1 MSERG
6 ALAFESNPL
15 PEALHAA
22 NVKRPHVAK
31 RPESVS
37 AVDTPTGGFGRLA
50 WIGSPLML
58 ALGPV
63 MLDLESTEL
72 SPQERDLLRDP
83 GVGGVIF
90 FARNIVSRT
99 QFLGLV
105 GEVRALRPELLL
117 AVDQEGGR
125 VQRLRDG
132 YSALPAM
139 QRLGEAVAQDRAYGE
154 WLCRETGWLLASEV
168 LASGLDFSFA
178 PVLDLDRDHCAVIAE
193 RAFHATPEIAIAA
206 ARACIAGMHEA
217 GMAVTGKHF
226 PGHGGVRGDS
236 HLETPR
242 DDRPLEVLR
251 AHDLRPFVELAADL
265 DAVMPAH
272 IVYGRVDDRPAG
284 FSPFWIQD
292 VLRRDLGF
300 DGVVFSDD
308 LAMKGA
314 DPMGSYPDKA
324 RAAFTAGCDM
334 VLVCNDRP
342 GALEVLAAL
351 KGDATQASPRL
362 TRMRAR
368 ANPDWVALERSPRR
382 DKIRAALAA
391 HV

>member
-1 MSERG
+1 MI
-6 ALAFESNPL
+6 
-15 PEALHAA
+15 
-22 NVKRPHVAK
+22 
-31 RPESVS
+31 
-37 AVDTPTGGFGRLA
+37 AVP
-50 WIGSPLML
+50 
-58 ALGPV
+58 GPV
-63 MLDLESTEL
+63 MLDLDGLMLTSE
-72 SPQERDLLRDP
+72 ERDLLWNP

-90 FARNIVSRT
+90 FARNIVSRG
-99 QFLGLV
+99 QFIDLV
-105 GEVRALRPELLL
+105 AEVRALRPELLL

-132 YSALPAM
+132 FSALPAM
-139 QRLGEAVAQDRAYGE
+139 QRLGEVVARDPARGE

-193 RAFHATPEIAIAA
+193 RAFHATPEIAIIAL
-206 ARACIAGMHEA
+206 RALIAGMHEA

-242 DDRPLEVLR
+242 DGRSLAMLR
-251 AHDLRPFVELAADL
+251 AHDLRPFAELVDEL

-272 IVYGRVDDRPAG
+272 IVYSEIDQRPAG

-292 VLRRDLGF
+292 FLRGELGF
-300 DGVVFSDD
+300 SGVVFSDD

-314 DPMGSYPDKA
+314 DLMGGYPEKA
-324 RAAFTAGCDM
+324 RVALAAGCDM
-334 VLVCNDRP
+334 LLVCNDRA

-351 KGDATQASPRL
+351 ESADVRVSPQLAT
-362 TRMRAR
+362 MRAR
-368 ANPDWVALERSPRR
+368 RRPDWASLEGDARR
-382 DKIRAALAA
+382 DTIRAALA
-391 HV
+391 VC

>member
-1 MSERG
+1 
-6 ALAFESNPL
+6 
-15 PEALHAA
+15 
-22 NVKRPHVAK
+22 
-31 RPESVS
+31 
-37 AVDTPTGGFGRLA
+37 
-50 WIGSPLML
+50 
-58 ALGPV
+58 
-63 MLDLESTEL
+63 MLDLDGLMLTSEEREL
-72 SPQERDLLRDP
+72 LWNP

-90 FARNIVSRT
+90 FARNIVSRG
-99 QFLGLV
+99 QFIDLV
-105 GEVRALRPELLL
+105 AEVRALRPELLL

-139 QRLGEAVAQDRAYGE
+139 QRLGEAVARDPAHGE

-193 RAFHATPEIAIAA
+193 RAFHATPEIAIIAL
-206 ARACIAGMHEA
+206 RALIAGMHEA

-242 DDRPLEVLR
+242 DERSLAMLR
-251 AHDLRPFVELAADL
+251 SHDLRPFAELAGEL

-272 IVYGRVDDRPAG
+272 IVYSKIDQRPAG

-292 VLRRDLGF
+292 LLRGELGF
-300 DGVVFSDD
+300 GGVVFSDD

-314 DPMGSYPDKA
+314 DLMGGYPEKA
-324 RAAFTAGCDM
+324 RAALAAGCDM
-334 VLVCNDRP
+334 LLVCNDRA
-342 GALEVLAAL
+342 GAIEVLAMLASSSI
-351 KGDATQASPRL
+351 AASPQL
-362 TRMRAR
+362 GRMRAR
-368 ANPDWVALERSPRR
+368 RRPDWASLEGDARR
-382 DKIRAALAA
+382 DTIRAALAA
-391 HV
+391 C

>member
-1 MSERG
+1 M
-6 ALAFESNPL
+6 
-15 PEALHAA
+15 
-22 NVKRPHVAK
+22 
-31 RPESVS
+31 
-37 AVDTPTGGFGRLA
+37 TP
-50 WIGSPLML
+50 

-63 MLDLESTEL
+63 MLDLEGTGL
-72 SPQERDLLRDP
+72 SAAERALLCYP
-83 GVGGVIF
+83 GTGGVIF
-90 FARNIVSRT
+90 FSRNIASRT
-99 QFLGLV
+99 QFAALV
-105 GEVRALRPELLL
+105 AEVRALRPELLL
-117 AVDQEGGR
+117 AIDQEGGR

-139 QRLGEAVAQDRAYGE
+139 QRLGEVVARDRTHGE

-193 RAFHATPEIAIAA
+193 RAFHPTPDVAIAA

-242 DDRPLEVLR
+242 DHRPLEILR
-251 AHDLRPFVELAADL
+251 AHDLRPFAELAADL

-272 IVYGRVDDRPAG
+272 IIYSQVDDRPAG
-284 FSPFWIQD
+284 FSPFWIQE
-292 VLRRDLGF
+292 VLRRELGF
-300 DGVVFSDD
+300 EGVVFSDD

-314 DPMGSYPDKA
+314 DPMGGYPQRA
-324 RAAFTAGCDM
+324 RAALAAGCDM
-334 VLVCNDRP
+334 VLVCNDRV
-342 GALEVLAAL
+342 GAVEVLAAL
-351 KGDATQASPRL
+351 EGACNPAASRL

-368 ANPDWVALERSPRR
+368 AHPDWVALERDARR
-382 DKIRAALAA
+382 ETIRAALAA
-391 HV
+391 YV

>member
-1 MSERG
+1 MM
-6 ALAFESNPL
+6 
-15 PEALHAA
+15 
-22 NVKRPHVAK
+22 
-31 RPESVS
+31 
-37 AVDTPTGGFGRLA
+37 AVP
-50 WIGSPLML
+50 
-58 ALGPV
+58 GPV
-63 MLDLESTEL
+63 MLDLDGLILTS
-72 SPQERDLLRDP
+72 QERELLWSP

-90 FARNIVSRT
+90 FARNIVSRA
-99 QFLGLV
+99 QFMDLV
-105 GEVRALRPELLL
+105 AEVRALRPALLL

-139 QRLGEAVAQDRAYGE
+139 QRLGEAVARDAARGE

-193 RAFHATPEIAIAA
+193 RAFHATPEIAIIAL
-206 ARACIAGMHEA
+206 RALIAGMHEA

-242 DDRPLEVLR
+242 DGRSLAMLR
-251 AHDLRPFVELAADL
+251 SHDLRPFAELADEL

-272 IVYGRVDDRPAG
+272 IVYSEIDQRPAG

-292 VLRRDLGF
+292 LLRGELGF
-300 DGVVFSDD
+300 SGVVFSDD

-314 DPMGSYPDKA
+314 DLMGGYPEKA
-324 RAAFTAGCDM
+324 RAALAAGCDM
-334 VLVCNDRP
+334 LLVCNDRA
-342 GALEVLAAL
+342 GAMEVLATLASSSI
-351 KGDATQASPRL
+351 AASPQL
-362 TRMRAR
+362 GRMRAR
-368 ANPDWVALERSPRR
+368 RHPDWASLEGDARR
-382 DKIRAALAA
+382 DRIRAALAA
-391 HV
+391 C